1 MKLTRWFIILILA
14 LVTTLASAQETN
26 SSEQLTQWVG
36 QLQKSPTDRALREKI
51 IKLALELQPAPAV
64 PPEARRPFVMG
75 VTYQKEAKSPE
86 DFGLAVKAFQDAS
99 AAAPWWGDAYY
110 NLSVALESAKR
121 YDEAKDA
128 LTLYLLT
135 KPTDAEQA
143 QERLYALDAKKVLAG
158 KQQAVEVAKAKS
170 ELAAKETA
178 AKESQLKN
186 FEGNWYRTEHG
197 GGGQTMR
204 ASFTITRDGGSL
216 RFSEMSELGVSQPY
230 EVTVE
235 NGILTFTADRK
246 TQYGNVGWI
255 NLGSGRY
262 SGTLSSSNSKINF
275 RCTVLPTTPEQRETQ
290 EKYHLKFFD
299 QLGGDRPWSK
309 E

>member
-1 MKLTRWFIILILA
+1 MKLTRWFIILALA
-14 LVTTLASAQETN
+14 LVTTLARAQETN

-158 KQQAVEVAKAKS
+158 KQAAITAQAEADKKAEDEKARS
-170 ELAAKETA
+170 ELAAKQRAEV
-178 AKESQLKN
+178 AKPDFSGKWEGPKSWDKFFIEKDGDSWIVRDNNRKLLSLVKAQGRQLWVESYDSQGWNTVHYEFVLSEN
-186 FEGNWYRTEHG
+186 
-197 GGGQTMR
+197 GQTIDEARKYTQSTKQFNKMK
-204 ASFTITRDGGSL
+204 RDDPV
-216 RFSEMSELGVSQPY
+216 MSMGDLGVY
-230 EVTVE
+230 
-235 NGILTFTADRK
+235 K
-246 TQYGNVGWI
+246 HY
-255 NLGSGRY
+255 
-262 SGTLSSSNSKINF
+262 
-275 RCTVLPTTPEQRETQ
+275 VLRRSP
-290 EKYHLKFFD
+290 K
-299 QLGGDRPWSK
+299 
-309 E
+309 